1 MNIKFLNPFLEAAA
15 EVLEAE
21 VDLTAT
27 RGSLS
32 LQKSALSA
40 TEITVLIS
48 IIGQVQGVVLYGMSA
63 ATGMAIVSRIIGQEF
78 SEFDGLAQSGIGELG
93 NVISGRA
100 AIKLSQAGY
109 ETTISPPT
117 LIIGKGA
124 QISTLDFSRIVV
136 PLDTRLGQMVIHL
149 AVREAVEYQTVNALP
164 LNSAEYISATVR
176 GEMNQQ

>member
-21 VDLTAT
+21 VNLTPT

-32 LQKSALSA
+32 LQKSAMSA
-40 TEITVLIS
+40 TEVTVLIS
-48 IIGQVQGVVLYGMSA
+48 IIGQVQGVVLYGMSTTTA
-63 ATGMAIVSRIIGQEF
+63 MAFVSRIMGQEF
-78 SEFDGLAQSGIGELG
+78 TEFDGLAQSGIGELG

-100 AIKLSQAGY
+100 AIKLSTAGY

-136 PLDTRLGQMVIHL
+136 PLDTTAGQMVVHL
-149 AVREAVEYQTVNALP
+149 AVREAVEYQPVSAIA
-164 LNSAEYISATVR
+164 LNSADHFNTPLR
-176 GEMNQQ
+176 GEN

>member
-32 LQKSALSA
+32 LQKSALS
-40 TEITVLIS
+40 TTDITVLIS

-63 ATGMAIVSRIIGQEF
+63 ATGMAFVSRIMGQEF
-78 SEFDGLAQSGIGELG
+78 TEFDGLAQSGIGELG

-100 AIKLSQAGY
+100 AIKLSKAGY
-109 ETTISPPT
+109 DTTISPPT

-136 PLDTRLGQMVIHL
+136 PLDTKAGQIVVHL
-149 AVREAVEYQTVNALP
+149 ALRESEESQAMNGISLNA
-164 LNSAEYISATVR
+164 AELSSSVTR
-176 GEMNQQ
+176 REN